1 MELFNQ
7 MYSAIGENGVLNYT
21 EKTEIVKDRCYQA
34 LEEIRA
40 ILADESIDDEGCFYR
55 IEEIVRVFEKI
66 GSNGGGRHDF
76 G

>member
-1 MELFNQ
+1 MCNV
-7 MYSAIGENGVLNYT
+7 IGEKGVLNDT
-21 EKTEIVKDRCYQA
+21 EKVEIVKDRCYQA
-34 LEEIRA
+34 LEEIRG
-40 ILADESIDDEGCFYR
+40 ILADDTIDDEGCFYR